1 MDPRL
6 ADARDEASRRRG
18 YIADRIEWYK
28 EQQEMLNKISI
39 PELKRRM
46 EVVAGADA
54 SRVTEADADA
64 YAGRIGI
71 FRLPSE
77 NRYNEYKK
85 AEMDMNSRKPN
96 PDPVGVVLIRAITR
110 VFQDGLVYMYRA
122 VYGYG
127 NEIAK
132 LEEEDEK
139 LSEVFTLL
147 PTNNETNVMDAM
159 PARRD
164 GVGGLQGMGVP
175 DHMRRGEMWQA
186 GVNRRRR

>member
-6 ADARDEASRRRG
+6 ANARDEAMRKRG
-18 YIADRIEWYK
+18 DIADRIEWFVQAR
-28 EQQEMLNKISI
+28 EIMNKVTI

-46 EVVAGADA
+46 EAVAGADA
-54 SRVTEADADA
+54 LRVTEADADA
-64 YAGRIGI
+64 YAGRIGV

-85 AEMDMNSRKPN
+85 AEMGMNSLKPN

-110 VFQDGLVYMYRA
+110 VLQDALVYLYRH

-127 NEIAK
+127 DEIAK

-139 LSEVFTLL
+139 LSQVFYLL
-147 PTNNETNVMDAM
+147 PTNNETNVIDAM
-159 PARRD
+159 PTRRD

-175 DHMRRGEMWQA
+175 DHMRRGEMWHT
-186 GVNRRRR
+186 GVNRR